1 MSHSYSIRFA
11 LDLKDKNITFPENC
25 TEESKI
31 RGRKA
36 KVFHGILSYTPE
48 RCANC
53 GVENQSYRIIKNGTK
68 VSRLTLNSHTH
79 HPTYLFLKKQR
90 FYCKSCGT
98 TFIAESEEVDRHC
111 FITKRVK
118 QSIAIEAKDKIS
130 EKDLAKRHHVSAN
143 TVGRILA
150 QLTGQLK
157 TDYQTLPE
165 HLSFDEFQ
173 SAQRAMSFIYIDAKS
188 HQILDILPDRKM
200 DTIRDHFLRF
210 PRAAREGVQSV
221 VIDMNTPY
229 LVLIPQLFPNAKI
242 IIDTFHLV
250 QLLNRSLNQ
259 TRIKLMNQFRS
270 SNPEDQKKYRKLKR
284 YWKLVLKKELDLDFT
299 TYTYQRLFKGM
310 KTQAGIIDYLIN
322 LGEEFK
328 QTYETHQN
336 LIYAIQTKDY
346 THFMTGLSSVPKE
359 ISSYLKTSIRTLKK
373 YSTYVQNTFRL
384 PYNNGAIEGI
394 NNKIKVIKRIAFGYR
409 NFSSF
414 KTRIL
419 ISCNTVQR

>member
-1 MSHSYSIRFA
+1 M
-11 LDLKDKNITFPENC
+11 
-25 TEESKI
+25 
-31 RGRKA
+31 
-36 KVFHGILSYTPE
+36 
-48 RCANC
+48 
-53 GVENQSYRIIKNGTK
+53 
-68 VSRLTLNSHTH
+68 NSNTH
-79 HPTYLFLKKQR
+79 HPTYLYLKKQR
-90 FYCKSCGT
+90 FYCKHCET
-98 TFIAESEEVDRHC
+98 TFIAESEEVERHC

-130 EKDLAKRHHVSAN
+130 EKDLAKRHHVSGN
-143 TVGRILA
+143 TVGRILVKLA
-150 QLTGQLK
+150 DQLK
-157 TDYQTLPE
+157 LNYQVLPE
-165 HLSFDEFQ
+165 NLSFDEFQ
-173 SAQRAMSFIYIDAKS
+173 SAQRAMSFIYVDANS

-200 DTIRDHFLRF
+200 ETIRAHFLRF
-210 PRAAREGVQSV
+210 PRSVREGVRSV

-229 LVLIPQLFPNAKI
+229 LILIPQLFPNAQI
-242 IIDTFHLV
+242 IIDTFHLI

-310 KTQAGIIDYLIN
+310 KTEAGIIDYLVS
-322 LGEEFK
+322 LGEEFRK
-328 QTYETHQN
+328 TYEVHQD
-336 LIYAIQTKDY
+336 LIYAIHIKDY
-346 THFMTGLSSVPKE
+346 QQFMTSLSPVPE
-359 ISSYLKTSIRTLKK
+359 EVSSYFKTSIRTLKK

-414 KTRIL
+414 KNRIL